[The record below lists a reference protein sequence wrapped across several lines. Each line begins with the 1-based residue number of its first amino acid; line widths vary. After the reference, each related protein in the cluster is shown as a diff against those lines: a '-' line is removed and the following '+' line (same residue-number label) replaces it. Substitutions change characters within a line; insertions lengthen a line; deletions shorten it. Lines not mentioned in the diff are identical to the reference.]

1 MSPLANRTR
10 HGKPDNP
17 RVPPL
22 VLALLVLLVAPLA
35 GALPGDREQA
45 IRISADSAL
54 RDEKE
59 GFTVYTGNVELQ
71 QGSLRINADKV
82 TVHHRVDAAER
93 IVAEGNPAHLQE
105 QPEPDK
111 GLLHAR
117 ARVIEYFNSEERVQ
131 LRRQASIEQDGSLV
145 TGDSIDYFIAEQ
157 RVRANSDAS
166 AEDGR
171 RVEVVIPARVV
182 NQGSGDGTPAPGAA
196 SETDSK
202 QESRDGAADRK

>member
-1 MSPLANRTR
+1 MFPLASRTR
-10 HGKPDNP
+10 HCKSRLQPMA
-17 RVPPL
+17 
-22 VLALLVLLVAPLA
+22 LALLMLLVTPLA
-35 GALPGDREQA
+35 SALPGDREQA

-59 GFTVYTGNVELQ
+59 GFTVYTGNVKLQ
-71 QGSLRINADKV
+71 QGSLRISADKV

-166 AEDGR
+166 AEDGQ

-182 NQGSGDGTPAPGAA
+182 NQGTDDSAPTPDAA
-196 SETDSK
+196 GETDSNR
-202 QESRDGAADRK
+202 EPRDGTADGE